1 MTLQSVIPTLV
12 IFIKIFSAGVDQDQV
27 NEGRLMGRV
36 TDYNGKPVAA
46 ATVFASGPTSK
57 AVLTNAQG
65 YYVFLAVPEGK
76 YNLKVFK
83 RGLPRLKTNKVYV
96 PSEITIRRDFTFI
109 TKSQQQILL
118 AKKEKNRIR
127 RKEEKKRL
135 LAERQKKIEE
145 NEQIVKPVVDSKS
158 KPSVPEKPSYTSTD
172 IAMKPETNESA
183 SNDAI
188 TDIGLKA
195 AAEAA
200 VQAEKSAYDFVEK
213 QVKINGGLSAVIK
226 QIVYPDIAK
235 KLKIEGLVVA
245 RVYVD
250 SDGSLTRIDLLKQ
263 AHELLDEEAV
273 RVLSEETVFAPA
285 VRDGKNVAGA
295 LTIPIK
301 FKIAKVVW

>member
-1 MTLQSVIPTLV
+1 MTLQSVIPILFT
-12 IFIKIFSAGVDQDQV
+12 FINIFSAGADQV
-27 NEGRLMGRV
+27 NQGRLMGRV

-96 PSEITIRRDFTFI
+96 PSKITVRRDFTFI
-109 TKSQQQILL
+109 TESQQQILL
-118 AKKEKNRIR
+118 AKKEKEQIR
-127 RKEEKKRL
+127 REEEKKRL
-135 LAERQKKIEE
+135 LAERQKKTEVK
-145 NEQIVKPVVDSKS
+145 QKVVKPVIDSKS
-158 KPSVPEKPSYTSTD
+158 KPSVPEKPSYASTD
-172 IAMKPETNESA
+172 IAMKPETIEST

-188 TDIGLKA
+188 IDIGLKA

-200 VQAEKSAYDFVEK
+200 EQAEKSAFDIVEK
-213 QVKINGGLSAVIK
+213 QVEINGGLAAVIK

-245 RVYVD
+245 RVYID
-250 SDGSLTRIDLLKQ
+250 SHGSLTRIDLLKQ

-273 RVLSEETVFAPA
+273 RVLSEETVFTPA
-285 VRDGKNVAGA
+285 ERDGKNVAGA